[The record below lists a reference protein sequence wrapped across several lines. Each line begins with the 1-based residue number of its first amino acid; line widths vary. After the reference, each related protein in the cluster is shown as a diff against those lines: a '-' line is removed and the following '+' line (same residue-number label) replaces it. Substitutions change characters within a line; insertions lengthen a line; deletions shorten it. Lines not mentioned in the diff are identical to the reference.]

1 MLRVIFIFF
10 IVGLDQYTKY
20 IISQKIA
27 FSDSIEIT
35 SFFDIVHF
43 NNTGAA
49 FSFLHNASGWQNSF
63 FIFVTILVI
72 FFLFYQLRQLSQT
85 FSQMSILFI
94 IAGGIGNLIDRVLLG
109 HVIDFLYFHINDL
122 YWPAFNIADSFIT
135 LGAIGYAISIFKGYV
150 K

>member
-10 IVGLDQYTKY
+10 IVGFDQYTKY

-27 FSDSIEIT
+27 FSDSIKIT

-63 FIFVTILVI
+63 FIFVTILAI
-72 FFLFYQLRQLSQT
+72 SFLFYQLRQLSQT

>member
-1 MLRVIFIFF
+1 MLRVICICF
-10 IVGLDQYTKY
+10 IVGFDQYTKY
-20 IISQKIA
+20 IVSQKIPFA
-27 FSDSIEIT
+27 DSITIT
-35 SFFDIVHF
+35 NFFDIVHF

-63 FIFVTILVI
+63 FIFITIFIILFLV
-72 FFLFYQLRQLSQT
+72 YQLRQLKNIFPQL
-85 FSQMSILFI
+85 SILFI
-94 IAGGIGNLIDRVLLG
+94 IAGGIGNLIDRVFLG

-135 LGAIGYAISIFKGYV
+135 IGAIGYGISIFKGYV